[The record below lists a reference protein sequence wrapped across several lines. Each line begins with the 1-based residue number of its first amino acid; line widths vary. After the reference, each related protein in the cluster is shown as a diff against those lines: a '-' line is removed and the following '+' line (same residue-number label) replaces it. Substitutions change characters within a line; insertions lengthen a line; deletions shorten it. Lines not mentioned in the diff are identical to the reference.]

1 MQIHGLQKLTL
12 LDYPGHMAAT
22 VFTGGCNFRCPYCH
36 NSELVLRPESV
47 PMIPEAEVFAFLK
60 ARAKM
65 LEAVCVTGGEP
76 TLQKDLP
83 EFLAKVRSLGYR
95 DKLDSNG
102 QAPSVLAGLLQ
113 NKLVDYVA
121 MDIKNCRERYGETIG
136 VPNFR
141 TDAVEASVQLLMRS
155 GIQYEFRTTVCKELH
170 DTESIKRI
178 GEWIAGARHY
188 YLQPYRESDQVM
200 HKGVFHAPERE
211 ELIAWKEL
219 LAKTISAVDI
229 RGLD

>member
-95 DKLDSNG
+95 VKLDSNG

-155 GIQYEFRTTVCKELH
+155 DIQYEFRTTVCKELH

>member
-47 PMIPEAEVFAFLK
+47 PMIREAEVFAFLK

-83 EFLAKVRSLGYR
+83 EFLVKVRSLGYR
-95 DKLDSNG
+95 VKLDSNG